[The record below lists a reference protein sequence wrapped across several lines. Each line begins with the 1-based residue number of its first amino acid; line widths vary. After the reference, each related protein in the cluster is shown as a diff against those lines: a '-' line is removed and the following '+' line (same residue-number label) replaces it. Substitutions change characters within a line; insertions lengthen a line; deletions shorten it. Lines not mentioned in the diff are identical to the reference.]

1 MQPGFPLSVTTDD
14 GGSAHTAS
22 STDALSS
29 DIICFTIWAGGT
41 ASGSRLTPSGSVKS
55 SAYCASTRHS
65 LFTLP
70 SLPFFPNLMLCPPSQ
85 AGARRICAHNTPS
98 EKWQTKT
105 DRPFRL
111 INTQTAFS
119 PRMWSGRRPVKEDI
133 HTLRKDA
140 ETGLRKRT
148 RFGLAQKAG
157 LFLKTVRRSRKP
169 QLRFWFCI
177 IVILLISEGG
187 RRRTDYLRGIMLSS
201 PHLFYSSSKIYPP
214 VFFRRLKYTWVSPVF
229 FCGNI

>member
-1 MQPGFPLSVTTDD
+1 MGRRGFWTDD

-29 DIICFTIWAGGT
+29 DISRFTMEAGRNRKRFP
-41 ASGSRLTPSGSVKS
+41 ASPPGSVKS

-105 DRPFRL
+105 DRQLCL

-140 ETGLRKRT
+140 GT
-148 RFGLAQKAG
+148 G

-214 VFFRRLKYTWVSPVF
+214 VFFRRLKYTWVSPIF